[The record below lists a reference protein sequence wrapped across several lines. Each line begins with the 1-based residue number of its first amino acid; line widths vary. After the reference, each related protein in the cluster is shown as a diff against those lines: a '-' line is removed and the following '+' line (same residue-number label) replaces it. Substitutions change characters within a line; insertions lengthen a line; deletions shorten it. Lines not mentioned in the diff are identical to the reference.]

1 MFDFSNKTALVTGGS
16 GGIGRAVVEAF
27 CRAGGRAIVAD
38 LDFKSAEDVAAAVGR
53 GSFALR
59 LDVSRIETL
68 ESEIGAAA
76 ERAGRIDLLVNN
88 AAIFDMMPLL
98 EVTPQS
104 FDRLFAVN
112 VRGFFFVMQAVAR
125 LMAADGRGGRI
136 VNMASQ
142 AGRRGEAPSAIYAA
156 TKATVI
162 SLTQSAALALIGQN
176 IRVNAVAPGV
186 IDTAMWDRVD
196 ALHAKQF
203 GLPLG
208 EKKRQVGLAVPLG
221 RMGRAEEIAR
231 AVMFLAS
238 DEADY
243 VVGQTFNVDGGN
255 VLS

>member
-1 MFDFSNKTALVTGGS
+1 MVDFSNKTALVTGGS
-16 GGIGRAVVEAF
+16 GGIGRAVAEAF
-27 CRAGGRAIVAD
+27 CRAGGRAIIAD
-38 LDFKSAEDVAAAVGR
+38 IDRKSAEDVADAVGH
-53 GSFALR
+53 GSFALH

-68 ESEIGAAA
+68 EGDIGAAA

-88 AAIFDMMPLL
+88 AAIFDMMPILDI
-98 EVTPQS
+98 TPQS

-125 LMAADGRGGRI
+125 LMATDGHGGSI

-142 AGRRGEAPSAIYAA
+142 AGRRGEAPSSIYAA

-176 IRVNAVAPGV
+176 IRVNAIAPGV
-186 IDTAMWDRVD
+186 VDTPMWDTVD
-196 ALHAKQF
+196 ALHAKQ
-203 GLPLG
+203 LDMPPG

-221 RMGRAEEIAR
+221 RMGRPEEIAE

-238 DEADY
+238 DQAGY
-243 VVGQTFNVDGGN
+243 IVGQTLNVDGGN

>member
-38 LDFKSAEDVAAAVGR
+38 LDLKSAEDVAAAVGR

-68 ESEIGAAA
+68 EGEIGAAA

-186 IDTAMWDRVD
+186 IDTAMWDTVD

-203 GLPLG
+203 DLPLG

-238 DEADY
+238 DEAEY